1 MAPFADSRRCV
12 ERLVERA
19 PSPRYPRARDTRLPH
34 CEHESRLPDGDLL
47 GGAHHDLKGS
57 AVPELRSS

>member
-1 MAPFADSRRCV
+1 MAPFAYSRRCV

-19 PSPRYPRARDTRLPH
+19 PRARDTRLPH